1 VSRLSAG
8 RLVEL
13 ADELSARDRA
23 ITETVARLRLVS
35 GKQLERLHFAKVQR
49 PSSRARLARRTLARL
64 VASDVLG
71 RLERR
76 VGGVRAGAAGYVYF
90 AAPAGQ
96 RLVAYW
102 QGEGLH
108 RSRSRYEP
116 SRAFVRHALGVSECY
131 IRLVGASRNGR
142 VELLAF
148 ETEPARTFVGPGG
161 ARSMLRP
168 DAFTRLTLSTDRAT
182 ELHAFLEIDCGTEG
196 RQALSR
202 KCRAYV
208 AAWRSGIAA
217 PVFPRVVWITT
228 TERRVELLREVCAS
242 MPAEAWKLFVVT
254 TPERALEIL
263 TDTHPS
269 SGGDS

>member
-1 VSRLSAG
+1 MIRLSAA

-13 ADELSARDRA
+13 AGELSGRDRA
-23 ITETVARLRLVS
+23 ITETTARLRLVS
-35 GKQLERLHFAKVQR
+35 CKQLEQLFFAEVQR

-64 VASDVLG
+64 VERGVLG

-76 VGGVRAGAAGYVYF
+76 IGGVRAGAAGYVYF

-102 QGEGLH
+102 RGQGL
-108 RSRSRYEP
+108 RRPRARYEP
-116 SRAFVRHALGVSECY
+116 TRAFVRHAIGVSDCY
-131 IRLVGASRNGR
+131 VRLVAADREGV

-148 ETEPARTFVGPGG
+148 ESEPTRTFVGPGG
-161 ARSMLRP
+161 TRSVLRP
-168 DAFTRLTLSTDRAT
+168 DAFVRLGLGVDGAT

-196 RQALSR
+196 RQALAR

-208 AAWRSGIAA
+208 AAWRSGIA
-217 PVFPRVVWITT
+217 PVFPQVLWITT
-228 TERRVELLREVCAS
+228 TERRAELLSEVCAT

-254 TPERALEIL
+254 TPERALEVLTGIL
-263 TDTHPS
+263 PA
-269 SGGDS
+269 SGGTP

>member
-1 VSRLSAG
+1 VSRLSAA
-8 RLVEL
+8 RMVEL
-13 ADELSARDRA
+13 AGELSVRDRA

-35 GKQLERLHFAKVQR
+35 LKQLESLHFAEVQR
-49 PSSRARLARRTLARL
+49 PSSRARLARRTCARL
-64 VASDVLG
+64 VERGVLG

-76 VGGVRAGAAGYVYF
+76 IGGVRAGAAGYIYF

-102 QGEGLH
+102 QGEGL
-108 RSRSRYEP
+108 RRPRARYEP
-116 SRAFVRHALGVSECY
+116 TRTFVRHAIGVSECY
-131 IRLVGASRNGR
+131 AQLVAADREG

-148 ETEPARTFVGPGG
+148 ESEPTRTFIGPGG
-161 ARSMLRP
+161 TRSVLRP
-168 DAFTRLTLSTDRAT
+168 DAFVRLGLGVDGAT

-196 RQALSR
+196 RQALAR

-208 AAWRSGIAA
+208 AAWRSGLA
-217 PVFPRVVWITT
+217 PVFPQVVWITT
-228 TERRVELLREVCAS
+228 TERRAELLREVCAW

-263 TDTHPS
+263 TGSLPARGEAS
-269 SGGDS
+269 